1 MKLAVALTLSLSLA
15 GLASADPAPACKP
28 ADGAAACKQS
38 CDKGSQDSCA
48 VLGVMHLQGVNGKP
62 DHAQAEK
69 LLQRACTAKVAL
81 GCGGLGSYY
90 GAVKKDWKRA
100 RPLLEQGCKMG
111 DGLACESIGGVI
123 NGADP
128 TLPKPKDLKAA
139 ARESWPYYKR
149 ACELGTTAGCGFAA
163 VFIADKMVAGTA
175 RSALELYMKACE
187 RGMGIACRQGAALLV
202 RNDPESKALAASLDT
217 RRLVADL
224 LKRGCALGDRPSCDA
239 KK

>member
-1 MKLAVALTLSLSLA
+1 MIPRFVLATMLVLTTRA
-15 GLASADPAPACKP
+15 AAEPACKP
-28 ADGAAACKQS
+28 SDGAAACKER

-48 VLGVMHLQGVNGKP
+48 ILGVMYLQGSAGNKP

-81 GCGGLGSYY
+81 GCGGLGSFY

-111 DGLACESIGGVI
+111 DALACESMGGVI

-128 TLPKPKDLKAA
+128 SLPQPKNATVA
-139 ARESWPYYKR
+139 ARESGPFAKR
-149 ACELGTTAGCGFAA
+149 ACVLGGMAGCGFAA
-163 VFIADKMVAGTA
+163 VFIADKMVAGTVKD
-175 RSALELYMKACE
+175 ALQLYMKACE
-187 RGMGIACRQGAALLV
+187 RGMGIACRQGAGLLV
-202 RNDPESKALAASLDT
+202 RDDPESKALAASLDAQ
-217 RRLVADL
+217 RLIADL
-224 LKRGCALGDRPSCDA
+224 LKRGCALGDQRSCTP